1 MNPRAVVAR
10 ATQRRTLAV
19 GGVAAA
25 VALMTLPVAAGPGA
39 SGGQD
44 RMVNA
49 VVVVRPGVHLP
60 FSVAG
65 GHVRNVFSRIG
76 SELVRAP
83 LSSLERLAGDARV
96 AGVTPDRSGTVSGF
110 TGKDDAKD
118 KTKSVFA
125 SEHLGGGAGG
135 DKTGAGVNV
144 AMLDTGLSDTE
155 ALNRASGR
163 VTDGVDVSQLDA
175 DGTYRISGG
184 PFDDGYGHGT
194 FLASLIAGGKVKGS
208 GGHALGVAPAARIV
222 VVKVANAKGE
232 TSLSEVLAGMDWVA
246 SHAQAPNGT
255 QMIQV
260 LNVALAVD
268 RPTTPAY
275 GADPL
280 TVAVE
285 HVRDAGVLVVAA
297 AGNVA
302 NEVGDPGMDPEA
314 TTIGAADLTSGAPS
328 VAPFS
333 GSGVVSGVQ
342 KPDVVASGVHVLGLL
357 SPDSQIAQDNPAGW
371 QSNGLFRGSGTS
383 EATAVASGVAA
394 AYFSDHPG
402 ATPLQAKAALRD
414 AATGEVR
421 TAAAGAGLLGMAK
434 NGNDPKSKTSTNTG
448 ESTFDANSWQAN
460 EWTAPDGSDW
470 VSLLAGSWSAGSW
483 SAGSWSAGSWS
494 AGSWSAATWSAGS
507 WSTRAGSWSAGSWSS
522 RAGSWSAGSWS
533 AGSWSARAG
542 SWSAGSW
549 SAGSW
554 SDYGWGDA

>member
-1 MNPRAVVAR
+1 VY
-10 ATQRRTLAV
+10 RRTRALAV
-19 GGVAAA
+19 GGLVAGLALTTVPAA
-25 VALMTLPVAAGPGA
+25 TASTGAAGHG
-39 SGGQD
+39 

-60 FSVAG
+60 LAVLG
-65 GHVRNVFSRIG
+65 GHVRAVFSRIG
-76 SELVRAP
+76 SEFVRAP
-83 LSSLERLAGDARV
+83 LGSVMALASDPRV
-96 AGVTPDRSGTVSGF
+96 AGVTPDRSGTVAGVK
-110 TGKDDAKD
+110 GKDDAKD

-135 DKTGAGVNV
+135 DKTGQGVNV

-163 VTDGVDVSQLDA
+163 ITDGVDVSQLDA
-175 DGTYRISGG
+175 TGTYRTSGG

-208 GGHALGVAPAARIV
+208 GGHTLGVAPAARIV
-222 VVKVANAKGE
+222 VVKVANAQGE

-246 SHAQAPNGT
+246 SHAQGPHGE

-268 RPTTPAY
+268 RPTAPAY
-275 GADPL
+275 GMDPL
-280 TVAVE
+280 TVAVD
-285 HVRDAGVLVVAA
+285 HVRAAGVLVVAA

-302 NEVGDPGMDPEA
+302 NQVGDPGMDPQSA
-314 TTIGAADLTSGAPS
+314 TVGAADLTSGPPS

-333 GSGVVSGVQ
+333 GSGVVAGVQ
-342 KPDVVASGVHVLGLL
+342 KPDIVASGVHVLGLL
-357 SPDSQIAQDNPAGW
+357 SPDSQIAQDNPQGW
-371 QSNGLFRGSGTS
+371 QDNGLFRGSGTS

-402 ATPLQAKAALRD
+402 ATPAQAKAALRD

-421 TAAAGAGLLGMAK
+421 TPAAGAGLLAMTK
-434 NGNDPKSKTSTNTG
+434 NGNDPKSKNSTNTG
-448 ESTFDANSWQAN
+448 EGTFNASSWQAN
-460 EWTAPDGSDW
+460 AWTAPDGSDW

-507 WSTRAGSWSAGSWSS
+507 WSTRAGSWSAGSWSA

-533 AGSWSARAG
+533 AG

-554 SDYGWGDA
+554 SDYGWGDQ

>member
-1 MNPRAVVAR
+1 VNPRFR
-10 ATQRRTLAV
+10 ALAI
-19 GGVAAA
+19 GGMSAAL
-25 VALMTLPVAAGPGA
+25 ALMTLPAAA
-39 SGGQD
+39 VSTATGQD

-49 VVVVRPGVHLP
+49 VVVVQPGVHMPLTVP
-60 FSVAG
+60 G
-65 GHVRNVFSRIG
+65 GHVRAVFSRIG

-83 LSSLERLAGDARV
+83 LSSVMALAGDPRV

-110 TGKDDAKD
+110 KGKDDASD

-125 SEHLGGGAGG
+125 SERLGGGAG
-135 DKTGAGVNV
+135 DDRTGYGVNV
-144 AMLDTGLSDTE
+144 AMLDTGLSDTP

-163 VTDGVDVSQLDA
+163 VTDGVDVSQLAAGGDA
-175 DGTYRISGG
+175 RISGQ
-184 PFDDGYGHGT
+184 FTDGYGHGT
-194 FLASLIAGGKVKGS
+194 FLASLIAGGKVPGS

-222 VVKVANAKGE
+222 VVKVANNDGE
-232 TSLSEVLAGMDWVA
+232 TTLSEVLAGMDWVA
-246 SHAQAPNGT
+246 AHAQAPNGT

-268 RPTTPAY
+268 RPTAPAY

-280 TVAVE
+280 TAAVE
-285 HVRDAGVLVVAA
+285 HVRAAGVLVVAA
-297 AGNVA
+297 SGNVP
-302 NEVGDPGMDPEA
+302 NQVGDPGMDPQA
-314 TTIGAADLTSGAPS
+314 ATIGAADVSNGKPS

-333 GSGVVSGVQ
+333 GSGVVAGVQ

-357 SPDSQIAQDNPAGW
+357 APDSEIAQDNPNGW
-371 QSNGLFRGSGTS
+371 QDNGLFRGSGTS
-383 EATAVASGVAA
+383 EATAIASGVAA

-402 ATPLQAKAALRD
+402 ATPTQAKAALRD
-414 AATGEVR
+414 AAAGDPR
-421 TAAAGAGLLGMAK
+421 NPAAGAGLLQMP
-434 NGNDPKSKTSTNTG
+434 NRGNDPKSRNSTNTG

-460 EWTAPDGSDW
+460 AWTTPDGSDW

-494 AGSWSAATWSAGS
+494 AGSWSGATWSAGS

-533 AGSWSARAG
+533 GAT
-542 SWSAGSW
+542 WSAGSW

-554 SDYGWGDA
+554 SDYSWGDQ